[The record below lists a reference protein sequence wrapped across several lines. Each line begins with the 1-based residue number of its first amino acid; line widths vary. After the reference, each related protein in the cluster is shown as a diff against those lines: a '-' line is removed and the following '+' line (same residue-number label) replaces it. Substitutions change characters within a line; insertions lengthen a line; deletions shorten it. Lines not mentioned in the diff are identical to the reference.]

1 MKQIHKVRLKL
12 SRGLIGYLVGNCLPL
27 NPAFYLLFPTCLL
40 VFVLYNPP
48 QEVHSPF
55 YSQAD
60 VVRMDHPCFLPHRQ
74 ASACG

>member
-27 NPAFYLLFPTCLL
+27 NPAFLPSLPDLSLSLCS
-40 VFVLYNPP
+40 YNPP
-48 QEVHSPF
+48 QEAHSPF